1 MIVEDQKPYNAHG
14 GSSIAGVQTRTLNTV
29 TTNTITG
36 ASLASNQV
44 TLPAGTYRIDASAP
58 ALTVSAHRVLLKN
71 VTNNTNF
78 TWIATGTREK
88 SEWNTTS
95 SKLTV
100 VVTFTATTVI
110 RLDHETQYVQ
120 ASTGLG
126 GNGTLTMQDP
136 SVYARMVITKIG

>member
-1 MIVEDQKPYNAHG
+1 MIVEDQKAYNVAG
-14 GSSIAGVQTRTLNTV
+14 GNSIAGVQTRTLNTV

-58 ALTVSAHRVLLKN
+58 ALTVYAHRVLLKN
-71 VTNNTNF
+71 VTNNT
-78 TWIATGTREK
+78 WIATGTREM

-100 VVTFTATTVI
+100 VATFTATTVL
-110 RLDHETQYVQ
+110 RLDHETQYAQ
-120 ASTGLG
+120 TGSGLG
-126 GNGTLTMQDP
+126 GDGTLTNAGP